1 MPTKKTA
8 RKSPTKKR
16 TTAKKSAG
24 SGSRANSSKS
34 GSHTPPPRKRARKP
48 AAGSAKRPTP
58 KKKSSA
64 KAPQNPLLKLFY
76 YIYLIFKNTLWFI
89 FLAPWQMIKEKSKTW
104 APSIKWIARLTLAPA
119 LTGLMLFLCLWGY
132 YEIKALSVYDKTQV
146 TQMPARTT
154 IYDRNGNVIARIHG
168 DDRSLV
174 KLENVS
180 NHFIHALIA
189 REDARFYRH
198 HGVDFRGLARSVMVL
213 LKGGGRQGGSTLS
226 MQLADNS
233 FTYKGKSIDGK
244 LLEMVL
250 ARKIESDYSK
260 DQILEMY
267 MNRIFWGGSIHGIE
281 SASMTYFEKHAS
293 TLTLSESAMLAG
305 IISAPNAFSPF
316 RHYDKAIIKRDL
328 TLRSMVQYKFI
339 TQAQADAAIQEEIH
353 IRPPQRRMNK
363 KSYII
368 SSLKQELDVIL
379 EENNIKMGGL
389 TVKTTLDI
397 DMQRA
402 AEQSLNEHLR
412 SIELKTDYLRRHQTH
427 TQYSRLSRKN
437 RPAPNYVQG
446 ALVCLENHTGAI
458 IAIVGGRD
466 PQHSEFN
473 RATDSKRQIASVFKP
488 FVYLSAFD
496 KGMDPKQWISD
507 ERLHPSEIKG
517 ATNNWNPRNSDGV
530 YKPSIR
536 ISDALARSRNTASIR
551 VGNYSGM
558 TNVIETARMAGF
570 QDDIRQDPSIY
581 LGSFSASPK
590 EVATAYTAFPND
602 CIVYRPHMIKE
613 ITDADGKIVYEGSG
627 VIWWDNNASKTASRA
642 VSSILQESTRTGTGR
657 AMRSQY
663 GFYKEAAGKT
673 GTTNDSRDG
682 WFAGYTSRLTCAVW
696 VGMDD
701 NSTVYR
707 GASGGT
713 LALPIWTNFM
723 KKAETSYPARS
734 LKNRAII
741 VDPN

>member
-1 MPTKKTA
+1 M
-8 RKSPTKKR
+8 SPKKR
-16 TTAKKSAG
+16 S
-24 SGSRANSSKS
+24 SG
-34 GSHTPPPRKRARKP
+34 
-48 AAGSAKRPTP
+48 
-58 KKKSSA
+58 
-64 KAPQNPLLKLFY
+64 KLPNNLILRFFY
-76 YIYLIFKNTLWFI
+76 CIYLVIKKIFWFI
-89 FLAPWQMIKEKSKTW
+89 FIAPWVMIKEKSKKW
-104 APSIKWIARLTLAPA
+104 APSVKWISRLTLAPA
-119 LTGLMLFLCLWGY
+119 LTGLMLFLCLWGF
-132 YEIKALSVYDKTQV
+132 YEIRALSVYDKELPK
-146 TQMPARTT
+146 QMPARTT
-154 IYDRNGNVIARIHG
+154 IYDRNGNVIAKIHG
-168 DDRSLV
+168 DNRSLV

-189 REDARFYRH
+189 REDARFYKH
-198 HGVDFRGLARSVMVL
+198 SGVDLRGLIRSVKVL
-213 LKGGGRQGGSTLS
+213 VTGGGRQGGSTLS

-233 FTYKGKSIDGK
+233 FAYKGKSIDGK

-250 ARKIESDYSK
+250 ARKIEADYSK
-260 DQILEMY
+260 DEILEMY

-293 TLTLSESAMLAG
+293 ELTLAESAMLAG

-328 TLRSMVQYKFI
+328 TLRSMVQYEFI
-339 TQAQADAAIQEEIH
+339 TQAEADAAMAEEMH

-363 KSYII
+363 KSYVI
-368 SSLKQELDVIL
+368 SSLRQELDIIL

-402 AEQSLNEHLR
+402 AEHAVNEQLR
-412 SIELKTDYLRRHQTH
+412 IIERKPNYRHQTH
-427 TQYSRLSRKN
+427 TQYSNLSRRN
-437 RPAPNYVQG
+437 RAAPNYIQG

-496 KGMDPKQWISD
+496 KGMNPNQWISD
-507 ERLHPSEIKG
+507 ERLYSGEIKG
-517 ATNNWNPRNSDGV
+517 ADRNWNPRNSDGV
-530 YKPSIR
+530 YRPSIR

-558 TNVIETARMAGF
+558 ENVIETARMAGF
-570 QDDIRQDPSIY
+570 QQEIHKDPSIY
-581 LGSFSASPK
+581 LGSFSATPK

-613 ITDADGKIVYEGSG
+613 ITDSNGKVVYEGSG
-627 VIWWDNNASKTASRA
+627 VIWWDNTSSKAASRA
-642 VSSILQESTRTGTGR
+642 VSAILQQSTRTGTGR
-657 AMRSQY
+657 SMRSQY

-701 NSTVYR
+701 NSTIYR
-707 GASGGT
+707 GASGST

-723 KKAETSYPARS
+723 KKADAKFPAGALS
-734 LKNRAII
+734 QRAII